1 MSVRRAIIVAARR
14 TAIGA
19 LGGLHRRVSVEK
31 LAAPVIRAILADA
44 GLAANEIDAL
54 VMGNAVAGGGNPA
67 RLAALEAGL
76 PHKVPASTIDT
87 QCASGLDAIAMAA
100 RLIETGAAEAVIAG
114 GAESAS
120 TAPWRIARPGNLYS
134 ELPAFYSEAPFAPG
148 GQGAPSMIEGAEA
161 VARAKAI
168 SRERQDAYALLSH
181 QRASATEARSRAS
194 AEIVSVTGGEEADEG
209 VRPAL
214 SARLLARMPPLIE
227 GGSVTAGNAC
237 AISDGAA
244 FVLLLSENAFRA
256 SGLTSGLRWQGAA
269 SAGCDPALP
278 GLSAIPAVEAL
289 LAGDFASLQDMAAIA
304 FVEAFAS
311 QVLATLDALGLT
323 PEHVNRHGGA
333 LALGHPYGASGA
345 ILAVQLFTDL
355 VRRPDAPA
363 QGSALAMAAGA
374 GGVGA
379 AALCRRIS

>member
-1 MSVRRAIIVAARR
+1 
-14 TAIGA
+14 
-19 LGGLHRRVSVEK
+19 
-31 LAAPVIRAILADA
+31 
-44 GLAANEIDAL
+44 
-54 VMGNAVAGGGNPA
+54 
-67 RLAALEAGL
+67 
-76 PHKVPASTIDT
+76 
-87 QCASGLDAIAMAA
+87 
-100 RLIETGAAEAVIAG
+100 
-114 GAESAS
+114 
-120 TAPWRIARPGNLYS
+120 LYS
-134 ELPAFYSEAPFAPG
+134 ELPAFYSEASFAPG

-161 VARAKAI
+161 VARAKGI

-181 QRASATEARSRAS
+181 ARASMPEARARAK
-194 AEIVSVTGGEEADEG
+194 AEIVSVTGGEEADES

-214 SARLLARMPPLIE
+214 SARLLARMRPLIE

-244 FVLLLSENAFRA
+244 FVLLLSEDAFQS
-256 SGLTSGLRWQGAA
+256 SGLTSGLWWQGAA

-278 GLSAIPAVEAL
+278 GLSAIPTVEAL
-289 LAGDFASLQDMAAIA
+289 LAGDLAPLRDMAAIA

-311 QVLATLDALGLT
+311 QVLATLDALGLA